1 WRSSRARTS
10 WRSSA
15 AAPDSGEPYLVLEHL
30 MGETL
35 AARLDRLGPFSLE
48 SACDYVLQAI
58 TPAPAVDAVETNSLP
73 EFGGRW

>member
-1 WRSSRARTS
+1 
-10 WRSSA
+10 
-15 AAPDSGEPYLVLEHL
+15 